1 MRNDLPYNRDNIVV
15 VDADFSRFGV
25 WAGIQPLLSE
35 CYESLV
41 SMQDEANLLKHGR
54 AFWAVL
60 IECRDA
66 ISLPFPTLTDIA
78 AGGVER
84 TRNYA
89 MDRAYRTVHAICD
102 ALLTHNEKVR
112 SRKFRE
118 IYVVNY
124 FKAEHLA
131 QRTFSELSRRGNPAI
146 SIIAETAPEVWT
158 DLHSGQVMQK
168 KSPLANEILQAFNN
182 SPNHQSRDLCV
193 QEVET
198 LLEGKNPDLV
208 ELYALPLLN
217 KYIGLNEERKIARA
231 AIRVVGIYNHMGYYH
246 EAAHYVDYVVRFFD
260 NFLDSGQY
268 YVWNFAGSV
277 CHALMVTGKA
287 ELARDFMLHRINPL
301 LTEQN
306 LRSRMFYMLSMIE
319 LRYSPQRNLFTGKKY
334 LTKALWALRS
344 YGFHG
349 DTEEYLFLKVF
360 LGNGSAFIRA
370 REGRADRA
378 IALCQN
384 GYELLTSN
392 LGETMH
398 RLHRSVLQYNTAQ
411 VLYFLGEFSESV
423 SFYRMA
429 IDMDPNYSEYH
440 NEIGNIYS
448 ALEDFSKAIE
458 SYERAI
464 LLSAPYPEV
473 HFNLAICLLRAGSFD
488 DAVTHFERSL
498 ELDPAQ
504 PAALFMIGE
513 ALHSKGDT
521 SGATEYYSRA
531 SRANGEL
538 RKPAL
543 LNCVSILKDEGKVM
557 QAMQL
562 LSEYDENFPGDPE
575 VAEAA
580 RYVAA

>member
-1 MRNDLPYNRDNIVV
+1 MCNDLLYNGDNIIV
-15 VDADFSRFGV
+15 VDAEFSRFGV
-25 WAGIQPLLSE
+25 WAGIRPLLSE
-35 CYESLV
+35 YYEALS
-41 SMQDEANLLKHGR
+41 SAQDEANLSKHGR

-60 IECRDA
+60 IECRDT

-102 ALLTHNEKVR
+102 ALLTHYETVR
-112 SRKFRE
+112 SLEFRE

-146 SIIAETAPEVWT
+146 SIIAETAPGVWT
-158 DLHSGQVMQK
+158 DINSGQVIQK
-168 KSPLANEILQAFNN
+168 ISPLADGVLHASNN
-182 SPNHQSRDLCV
+182 STNRQKRDLCI
-193 QEVET
+193 QEIEA
-198 LLEGKNPDLV
+198 LLEGKNPNLV

-217 KYIGLNEERKIARA
+217 TYIGLNDEKKIARA

-268 YVWNFAGSV
+268 HVWNFAGSV

-287 ELARDFMLHRINPL
+287 EQACDFMLHRINPL

-319 LRYSPQRNLFTGKKY
+319 LRYSPKRNLLAGKQY
-334 LTKALWALRS
+334 LTKAIWALRS
-344 YGFHG
+344 YRSHG

-392 LGETMH
+392 LGEAMH

-411 VLYFLGEFSESV
+411 VLYLLGALSESV

-429 IDMDPNYSEYH
+429 INMDPNYSEYH

-448 ALEDFSKAIE
+448 IIEDFPKAVE
-458 SYERAI
+458 SYEKAI

-521 SGATEYYSRA
+521 SGAMEYYSRA
-531 SRANGEL
+531 SGADGEL

-557 QAMQL
+557 QAMRL
-562 LSEYDENFPGDPE
+562 LSEYDENFPGDSE